1 MTIKI
6 RLLPSGD
13 TRSLE
18 RVAPDVFD
26 HPIDPALS
34 TEFADDPRHHLAV
47 ALDDDTVVGMASAV
61 HYVHPDKRPE
71 LWINEVGVA
80 PPHQRMGLGR
90 RLMQALFDLG
100 RELGCREA
108 WVATE
113 PDNKAANGLYA
124 AVGGEAEPCV
134 IYSFELAAD
143 DSPTAGVASSATAE
157 DEDSSAGDAPDSHS
171 QPPR

>member
-1 MTIKI
+1 MTIEI
-6 RLLPSGD
+6 RVLPSGD
-13 TRSLE
+13 AQTLE

-47 ALDDDTVVGMASAV
+47 ALDTDTIVGMASAV

-80 PPHQRMGLGR
+80 PAYQRTGLGR
-90 RLMQALFDLG
+90 RLMQALFAFG
-100 RELGCREA
+100 RELGCGEA

-113 PDNKAANGLYA
+113 PDNEAANGLYTA
-124 AVGGEAEPCV
+124 IGGEAEPSV
-134 IYSFELAAD
+134 IYSFELAD
-143 DSPTAGVASSATAE
+143 GDSPSAGVASSATAG
-157 DEDSSAGDAPDSHS
+157 DEDPSVDDAPDSHS